1 MARDLE
7 DEERLE
13 EEEES
18 KPKKKSKKQKEQEAI
33 LVPRAVSTAEMFN
46 VINDKIDNL
55 TVVVSQLIAKKK

>member
-7 DEERLE
+7 DEEGLE

-18 KPKKKSKKQKEQEAI
+18 KSKKQKEQEAI

-55 TVVVSQLIAKKK
+55 SVAVSQLIAKKK